1 MCVDCMCLETMIM
14 GAGCCGHVLWHVGC
28 SAVLSWYCC
37 CFVLVVAGASVASD
51 AAVTGSHVC
60 LQCVCAM
67 VVIMAVVVY
76 VVAGGAPVVF

>member
-1 MCVDCMCLETMIM
+1 MKTVLQDS
-14 GAGCCGHVLWHVGC
+14 GFAGKRFCRRRLCEARAPFIVSV
-28 SAVLSWYCC
+28 SAVVS
-37 CFVLVVAGASVASD
+37 GASVASD